1 MLICPLNFFHL
12 VFLTLSSY
20 YNFARYK
27 RIKLKALKLMRGW
40 EKEKRKEG
48 GREGGKGKER
58 KREGKGREGGREGE
72 GDIKINYWLLFSM
85 NCQKELFKIRNVRNF
100 TTYVTIFKRISYF

>member
-1 MLICPLNFFHL
+1 
-12 VFLTLSSY
+12 
-20 YNFARYK
+20 
-27 RIKLKALKLMRGW
+27 MRGR

-48 GREGGKGKER
+48 MREGGREREGEKEGG
-58 KREGKGREGGREGE
+58 KRERGREGE

-100 TTYVTIFKRISYF
+100 TTSVTIFKRISYFNSKKYFIFYITYKSYSCACVMRNILNNNDSGQIP